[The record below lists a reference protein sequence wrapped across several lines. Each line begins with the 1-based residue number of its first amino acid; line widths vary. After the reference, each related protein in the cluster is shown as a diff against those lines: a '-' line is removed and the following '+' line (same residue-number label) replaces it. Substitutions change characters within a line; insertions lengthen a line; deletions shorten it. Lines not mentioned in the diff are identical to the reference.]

1 MPKRHIFNKNS
12 TLVVKR
18 LKYLF
23 WSHTVLSISKLR
35 DVAKAVKSLEIPA
48 FPKLIFQ
55 DWFCVI
61 SFLDA
66 QDIKRALKCYCFKAL
81 LLFLSTNPAQILQ
94 HTSGKFRFPLSF
106 PLSSSKSEKNDR
118 PEDHSRGGFF
128 MPAFQTV
135 AVECTLPVSVRF
147 LPSFFR
153 KHARKRPA

>member
-1 MPKRHIFNKNS
+1 MTRLAIRIFVQMPKRHIFNKNS

-66 QDIKRALKCYCFKAL
+66 QDSENPVI
-81 LLFLSTNPAQILQ
+81 STV
-94 HTSGKFRFPLSF
+94 T
-106 PLSSSKSEKNDR
+106 
-118 PEDHSRGGFF
+118 GFF
-128 MPAFQTV
+128 A
-135 AVECTLPVSVRF
+135 AL
-147 LPSFFR
+147 
-153 KHARKRPA
+153 

>member
-23 WSHTVLSISKLR
+23 WLHTVLSISKLR

-55 DWFCVI
+55 DSFCVI

-66 QDIKRALKCYCFKAL
+66 QDRKKEGRFQAKVLGSV
-81 LLFLSTNPAQILQ
+81 LFFWYNSYITKNST
-94 HTSGKFRFPLSF
+94 GRE
-106 PLSSSKSEKNDR
+106 KSNVYN
-118 PEDHSRGGFF
+118 S
-128 MPAFQTV
+128 
-135 AVECTLPVSVRF
+135 
-147 LPSFFR
+147 
-153 KHARKRPA
+153 

>member
-66 QDIKRALKCYCFKAL
+66 QDILCDQKRYRTEKPRNFNGFRVFLRPILRLK
-81 LLFLSTNPAQILQ
+81 
-94 HTSGKFRFPLSF
+94 
-106 PLSSSKSEKNDR
+106 
-118 PEDHSRGGFF
+118 
-128 MPAFQTV
+128 
-135 AVECTLPVSVRF
+135 
-147 LPSFFR
+147 
-153 KHARKRPA
+153 

>member
-23 WSHTVLSISKLR
+23 WSHTVFNISKLR

-61 SFLDA
+61 SFWFCVISFLDA
-66 QDIKRALKCYCFKAL
+66 Q
-81 LLFLSTNPAQILQ
+81 
-94 HTSGKFRFPLSF
+94 G
-106 PLSSSKSEKNDR
+106 SEK
-118 PEDHSRGGFF
+118 S
-128 MPAFQTV
+128 
-135 AVECTLPVSVRF
+135 
-147 LPSFFR
+147 
-153 KHARKRPA
+153 